1 MYEFMP
7 AAVEFIHKHSNV
19 QKGNILIHCYAGRQR
34 SAICLAAFMV
44 SKYKMTPAEACKMV
58 LDKRPEAFHFG
69 QSLNFDQTLNK
80 YYKTTR

>member
-1 MYEFMP
+1 MRIPVDDSLKQKDFDLMYQFMP

-44 SKYKMTPAEACKMV
+44 SKYKM
-58 LDKRPEAFHFG
+58 
-69 QSLNFDQTLNK
+69 
-80 YYKTTR
+80 